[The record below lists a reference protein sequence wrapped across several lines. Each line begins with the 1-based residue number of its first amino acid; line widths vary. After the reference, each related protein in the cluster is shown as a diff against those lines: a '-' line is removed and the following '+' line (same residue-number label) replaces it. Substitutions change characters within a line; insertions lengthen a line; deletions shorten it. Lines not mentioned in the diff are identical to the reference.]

1 MGGKEIE
8 DARKKRHLLPKSAVC
23 RLLAEM
29 VKSYA
34 GCARLITEHVYPG
47 GISEL
52 VKDDCSALAFILD
65 ELLTSTKDKES
76 ATLVKMLVAA
86 LASCN
91 HAPEAQT
98 SLVTEVKN
106 ALTRALSLPE
116 CTMKHTK
123 VQALTGLIST
133 MIENCPASVAT
144 DQPPFKSGQVN
155 MNNIVKCMVKR
166 GLITDLARV
175 SHALDLSSPSMAA
188 TVNAAL
194 KPLETLSRIV
204 NQPTGLAPP
213 QQNKAKPKNDESRAN
228 EATNGNTNTTNSEAT
243 RTQNDEIAGIDNEAT
258 EHDVSTT
265 AESMDPNSESQLHTV
280 EEGDA
285 EDFDEMMEQLLEQD
299 RGDTALLEVAVI
311 SRGETSQNM
320 ETDDTINDSQMMSQE
335 ESFVEGEG
343 DAEEDSDTDS
353 SHSQETEG
361 SGAEEEDL
369 EENDDEG
376 DDDDDEEDEDDD
388 AGSDVYDDEQEFQD
402 LEDAFFRMPGTGG
415 NAERDQEN
423 VMMIGHVNDDPLLD
437 DRAISVP
444 LWGDMATSDG
454 SSAADNLANNGTS
467 GPSGVAPS
475 HPLLKGRT
483 EQVVPAGSARGQGR
497 SLTRQRGF
505 RYIQL
510 NPRNGSGGPGTPAIL
525 QSLLGPNSG
534 RDFLQLTG
542 NHPGLNVGAM
552 RDATRVLVMDSGSG
566 FAILDSLEDEI
577 PGLEG
582 LGQGGGSA
590 LSTVPNA
597 LVRWTEEARV
607 LDGDSL
613 HDCMTVCK
621 PPLLDVIEK
630 HREEE
635 LAERKEKKKKLLEEE
650 EARKKKEDEERKK
663 REPEAATTPA
673 PESAGIVSGTA
684 DEMDVVVSENAA
696 VHSAVD
702 TIASSTGSITDTA
715 HRLAE
720 DLANAISNRV
730 STSFPNM
737 SAQAISTTAAQD
749 THPQFTFQSAGGLLS
764 SLQDLLPSQGPESI
778 PPASLSSVLQSLQSG
793 YQNTGS
799 AVGSVAPAPPETN
812 NTNVVEPVTTVAEAL
827 SGLPP
832 TFQF

>member
-1 MGGKEIE
+1 MGE

-34 GCARLITEHVYPG
+34 GCARLITEHVYQAD
-47 GISEL
+47 ISEL
-52 VKDDCSALAFILD
+52 VKDDCTALAFILD

-116 CTMKHTK
+116 CIIKHTK
-123 VQALTGLIST
+123 VQSLTGLIST

-144 DQPPFKSGQVN
+144 NQPPFKSGQVN

-204 NQPTGLAPP
+204 NQPTGLLPP
-213 QQNKAKPKNDESRAN
+213 AQNKAKPKNDESRAN
-228 EATNGNTNTTNSEAT
+228 EANNGNTNTTNSEAT
-243 RTQNDEIAGIDNEAT
+243 RAQNEEIAGIDNEAT
-258 EHDVSTT
+258 EHDISTT

-280 EEGDA
+280 EEGDG
-285 EDFDEMMEQLLEQD
+285 EDFDDMMEQLLEQD
-299 RGDTALLEVAVI
+299 RGEQALLEVAVI
-311 SRGETSQNM
+311 ARGESGQNM

-335 ESFVEGEG
+335 ESFVEGEAG
-343 DAEEDSDTDS
+343 AEEDSDTDS

-361 SGAEEEDL
+361 SGAEEEDM
-369 EENDDEG
+369 EENDEDEG
-376 DDDDDEEDEDDD
+376 EEDEDDDDDD
-388 AGSDVYDDEQEFQD
+388 AGSDVYDDEQDEFQD

-415 NAERDQEN
+415 TAERDQEN

-437 DRAISVP
+437 DRAISLP
-444 LWGDMATSDG
+444 LWGDMTAGDG
-454 SSAADNLANNGTS
+454 TSAADNLANNGAA

-475 HPLLKGRT
+475 HPLLMGRS

-510 NPRNGSGGPGTPAIL
+510 NPRNGGGVPGTPAIL
-525 QSLLGPNSG
+525 QSLLGHNSV

-542 NHPGLNVGAM
+542 NHAGLNVGPM

-597 LVRWTEEARV
+597 LVRWTEESRV

-621 PPLLDVIEK
+621 PDVLVVIEK

-635 LAERKEKKKKLLEEE
+635 LAERREKKKKLLEEE
-650 EARKKKEDEERKK
+650 EVRKKKEEEDRKK
-663 REPEAATTPA
+663 NEPEAATTPA
-673 PESAGIVSGTA
+673 PESAGGATGSA

-720 DLANAISNRV
+720 DLANAISSRV
-730 STSFPNM
+730 TSFPTM
-737 SAQAISTTAAQD
+737 STQPVSTTAAQD
-749 THPQFTFQSAGGLLS
+749 TQPQ
-764 SLQDLLPSQGPESI
+764 
-778 PPASLSSVLQSLQSG
+778 
-793 YQNTGS
+793 
-799 AVGSVAPAPPETN
+799 
-812 NTNVVEPVTTVAEAL
+812 
-827 SGLPP
+827 
-832 TFQF
+832 